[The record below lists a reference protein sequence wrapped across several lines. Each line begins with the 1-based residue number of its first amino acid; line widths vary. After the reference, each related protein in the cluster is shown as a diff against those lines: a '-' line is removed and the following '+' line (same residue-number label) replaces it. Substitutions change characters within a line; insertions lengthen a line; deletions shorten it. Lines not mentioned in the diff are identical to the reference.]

1 MVYLT
6 DLVSMGIYECDW
18 VNYSKYHH
26 LNDKMLVVGGSAST
40 KLAMDLATQ
49 LNAEYTPATVKRFPD
64 GECYVRIEKESLDDD
79 VVIVQNSYPDE
90 KLVELLLLQD
100 AAIGLGARKVTNV
113 IPYYGYARQDER
125 FNKGEPLSA
134 KVMVDHIQMNA
145 DKVVLVDIHNNS
157 MLDWFDEAE
166 VVDTHAAPAIGRF
179 YKDQGIDL
187 VLAPDEGALKRAGCV
202 AEVLNCDWD
211 YLVKTR
217 LSGTNV
223 HMTPKNI
230 DAKGKKVL
238 IVDDIISTGGTIVAA
253 TEELR
258 RLGARSVNAACTHGL
273 FVGGALDRL
282 KKYCDKIAAANTLES
297 EVSIISVAP
306 EVAKAI

>member
-1 MVYLT
+1 
-6 DLVSMGIYECDW
+6 MGIYECDW

-100 AAIGLGARKVTNV
+100 AAIGLDARKVTNV

-230 DAKGKKVL
+230 DAKNKKVL